1 MSSPA
6 GNTVGPTHVSDAS
19 NPDFRLGKD
28 RQLIVDGLHGSQYE
42 SASRGNMFSATQATA
57 GVAPGTAF
65 STTPPLQVWNPPNS
79 GVNLIIR
86 EVGVAFRSG
95 TLGQGVIGYGI
106 NASQA
111 TAPSTGTALV
121 SRQLNG
127 SAGTNS
133 LGQANTG
140 STISAA
146 ANIVKLGFSTN
157 ANIVTAPAA
166 AIGVSTNPT
175 KDMIEGGIMV
185 PQGAVF
191 TVESYLA
198 AAGSSPLT
206 IMSVCWEEVSAA

>member
-1 MSSPA
+1 MSSPV
-6 GNTVGPTHVSDAS
+6 GNTVGAIRGAENS
-19 NPDFRLGKD
+19 NPDFRLGRD
-28 RQLIVDGLHGSQYE
+28 RQLITDGLHGNQFE
-42 SASRGNMFSATQATA
+42 AVSRNAMFSATQATA

-79 GVNLIIR
+79 GVNVIIR

-111 TAPSTGTALV
+111 TAPTTGTALT

-133 LGQANTG
+133 IAQANTG

-146 ANIVKLGFSTN
+146 ANCVKLGFSTN

-175 KDMIEGGIMV
+175 KDVIEGGIMV
-185 PQGAVF
+185 PPGAVF

-206 IMSVCWEEVSAA
+206 IMSVCWEEVSNA